1 MVTNKQK
8 DLKKIQFSEKKRELA
23 ELLTNPDERL
33 SVTEVCAR
41 VGISRKTFYVWMD
54 NPDYRDY
61 INKLIDSYTDSENA
75 NIWKALINKAV
86 GGDVAAQKLY
96 FELKD
101 KYRNKVEMSGNVVIF
116 SGEDDIPL

>member
-1 MVTNKQK
+1 VTNKRA
-8 DLKKIQFSEKKRELA
+8 DLNNLKFSGKKVEVA
-23 ELLTNPDERL
+23 ELLTNPNEIL
-33 SVTEVCAR
+33 SITEVCSRA
-41 VGISRKTFYVWMD
+41 GISRNTFYRWMD

-86 GGDVAAQKLY
+86 SGDVAAQKLY

>member
-1 MVTNKQK
+1 MTNKQA
-8 DLKKIQFSEKKRELA
+8 DLNNLKFSGKKVEVA
-23 ELLTNPDERL
+23 ELLTNPNEIL
-33 SVTEVCAR
+33 SITEVCSRAS
-41 VGISRKTFYVWMD
+41 ISRNTFYRWMD
-54 NPDYRDY
+54 DPDYRDY

-75 NIWKALINKAV
+75 NVWKALINKAV

-116 SGEDDIPL
+116 SGEGDIPL

>member
-1 MVTNKQK
+1 MTNKQA
-8 DLKKIQFSEKKRELA
+8 DLNNLKFSGKKVEVA
-23 ELLTNPDERL
+23 ELLTNPNEIL
-33 SVTEVCAR
+33 SITEVCSRA
-41 VGISRKTFYVWMD
+41 GISRNTFYRWMD

-86 GGDVAAQKLY
+86 SGDVAAQKLY

-116 SGEDDIPL
+116 SGEGDIPL